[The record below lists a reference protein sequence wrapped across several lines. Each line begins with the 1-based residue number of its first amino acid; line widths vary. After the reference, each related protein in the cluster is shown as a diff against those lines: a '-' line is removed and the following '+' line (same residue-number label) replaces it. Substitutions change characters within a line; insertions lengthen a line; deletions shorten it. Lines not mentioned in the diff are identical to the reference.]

1 MALLTSTLSSN
12 ATNSSTYNPV
22 NSAFTATIPVSGQ
35 IDPGFNG
42 SLSGSNYA
50 FSGTL
55 FYSVTGAAGNTLA
68 ANVNQLVLT
77 LPGAY
82 GTSLV
87 YGYLGNGS
95 TYNAGTSAA
104 TIVVN
109 FNAPFNNTVINL
121 SAGRVAVIAAAGS
134 VIDAPYKITLG
145 SSSGAGSNS
154 INFLTVGEFLRRWS
168 LNG

>member
-42 SLSGSNYA
+42 SLSGSSYA

-82 GTSLV
+82 GTNLI
-87 YGYLGNGS
+87 YGYLGSGS

-104 TIVVN
+104 TIIVD
-109 FNAPFNNTVINL
+109 FNAPFSNTVITL
-121 SAGRVAVIAAAGS
+121 SAGRVAAVVTNDS
-134 VIDAPYKITLG
+134 VIDAPYKLTPGSGTGLG
-145 SSSGAGSNS
+145 SNQV
-154 INFLTVGEFLRRWS
+154 NFLTVGEFLRRWS